1 MARMRALAI
10 TFLRLGSHE
19 FAKVGRATVISKIAG
34 LARRQRRRL
43 VAAALSAVM
52 AASAALAPTADRAR
66 AARSAPAA
74 NLESFSTVPAILA
87 EKYPGVRAVVVARGD
102 CVVFEYYRK
111 GVTAGTRSPVYSVTK
126 SVLSILVGI
135 AIDRG
140 YLRLDEKLSELLPE
154 ASEANVDPL
163 VREIT
168 VRDLLT
174 MTAGFAPKPADVK
187 IGDPTSSMWRR
198 LVDRPMRDAPGS
210 RFAYDTYDQNL
221 LSVMLSRAIKEDAR
235 RFARRNL
242 FDPLRIEN
250 YSWTVD
256 SEGYLIGATSLFLT
270 ARDMAKIGVL
280 YLQMGR
286 WGDRRI
292 VSSAFVSASTTKQ
305 SEGGP
310 PSNAAYGYF
319 WWIGKTK
326 TGDDAFFAAGQ
337 NDQLVYV
344 VPKRDLVVALAADSV
359 PGGGVN
365 LVNDAIL
372 PAAADLPPSARCV
385 VRFEQR
391 RGQ

>member
-1 MARMRALAI
+1 LALA
-10 TFLRLGSHE
+10 FLLTTS
-19 FAKVGRATVISKIAG
+19 
-34 LARRQRRRL
+34 
-43 VAAALSAVM
+43 AAAVAQ
-52 AASAALAPTADRAR
+52 TADSAR
-66 AARSAPAA
+66 AASPAA
-74 NLESFSTVPAILA
+74 PPTLPALLR
-87 EKYPGVRAVVVARGD
+87 EKYPGVRALVAARGA

-111 GVTAGTRSPVYSVTK
+111 GVTTSTRSPVYPVTK
-126 SVLSILVGI
+126 SVLSILVGV
-135 AIDRG
+135 AIDKG
-140 YLRLDEKLSELLPE
+140 YLRLEEKVSELLPE

-198 LVDRPMRDAPGS
+198 LVARPMRDAPGS

-235 RFARRNL
+235 RFAQRNL
-242 FDPLRIEN
+242 FDPLHIDN
-250 YSWTVD
+250 YSWAVD
-256 SEGYLIGATSLFLT
+256 SEGFLIGATSLFLT

-280 YLQMGR
+280 YLEMGR

-319 WWIGKTK
+319 WWIGKTT
-326 TGDDAFFAAGQ
+326 TGDDAFFAYGQ
-337 NDQLVYV
+337 NDQLIYV
-344 VPKRDLVVALAADSV
+344 APKLDLVVALTADSV
-359 PGGGVN
+359 PGGGVSM
-365 LVNDAIL
+365 VNDLVL
-372 PAAADLPPSARCV
+372 PAAADLPASAPCLAQL
-385 VRFEQR
+385 EPR